1 MTIVWF
7 RGVATYSI
15 ALNAGQS
22 NDQHL
27 VYPGI
32 VRRPDAPGGIR
43 NVLFDG
49 GVPVS
54 GTRRRKCALP
64 VSGGQTQRFRGTRY
78 LLP

>member
-1 MTIVWF
+1 MTIVWL

-27 VYPGI
+27 VYLGI
-32 VRRPDAPGGIR
+32 VRRPDATHGIR
-43 NVLFDG
+43 NVLLDG

-54 GTRRRKCALP
+54 GTRRRERALP
-64 VSGGQTQRFRGTRY
+64 VPGRQAQRFRGTRY
-78 LLP
+78 LLT